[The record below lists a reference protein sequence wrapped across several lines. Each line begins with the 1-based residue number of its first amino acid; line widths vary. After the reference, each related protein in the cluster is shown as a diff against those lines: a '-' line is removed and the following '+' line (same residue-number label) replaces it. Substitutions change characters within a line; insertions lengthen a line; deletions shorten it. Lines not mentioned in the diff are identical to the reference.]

1 MLKRIETHQVRAGM
15 FVEAIEGVL
24 HDKAW
29 QRHRFLLT
37 GDAIVQRLKAS
48 SAGTVVINTAKG
60 SDVTAG
66 ASASCS
72 AVAIPPAERLKAD
85 AAAAL
90 RTVQQA
96 SQLLGGLFG
105 AAHVGAAVSIDEAAG
120 IVDEISK
127 SIDRNPSVL
136 VSVTRLRSK
145 DETTFVHSI
154 SVSALLIHFGRY
166 LGLDEATVQLLGMGG
181 LLHDIGKLEV
191 PSAILNK
198 NGSLDPHELKLMRCH
213 PDMGHQILSR
223 QEAMPAMVLDIC
235 RHHHERIDGKGYP
248 ARLSGASFSLY
259 ARMAAICDV
268 YDAITSVRPY
278 RKPWSAGEALAW
290 MLKRDGQFDRRLL
303 KKFALCL
310 SITLSQPA

>member
-15 FVEAIEGVL
+15 FVEAIEGAW
-24 HDKAW
+24 HDKTW
-29 QRHRFLLT
+29 QKHRFLLT

-48 SAGTVVINTAKG
+48 SAGTVVINTARG
-60 SDVTAG
+60 SDVCAG
-66 ASASCS
+66 ARQGE
-72 AVAIPPAERLKAD
+72 AEPDVERMKVD

-90 RTVQQA
+90 QTVQQS
-96 SQLLGGLFG
+96 SQLLGNLFSNASVSG
-105 AAHVGAAVSIDEAAG
+105 AVTISDAADIVGD
-120 IVDEISK
+120 ISK
-127 SIDRNPSVL
+127 SIDRNPSVF
-136 VSVTRLRSK
+136 VSVTRLKSK

-198 NGSLDPHELKLMRCH
+198 NGSLEPHELALMRCH
-213 PDMGHQILSR
+213 PDTGHRILSR
-223 QEAMPAMVLDIC
+223 QEGMPAMVLDIC

-248 ARLSGASFSLY
+248 ARLSGADFTLY
-259 ARMAAICDV
+259 ARMASICDV
-268 YDAITSVRPY
+268 YDAVTSARPY
-278 RKPWSAGEALAW
+278 KKPWSAGEALAW

-310 SITLSQPA
+310 SITLARPA